1 VCSIANE
8 VYGGGGGGEVQ
19 TLGMQQ
25 NKKPL
30 SQTSL
35 MKLWKKGFEE
45 EEEEEQD
52 LDLGESFFFLFRR

>member
-1 VCSIANE
+1 
-8 VYGGGGGGEVQ
+8 
-19 TLGMQQ
+19 
-25 NKKPL
+25 
-30 SQTSL
+30 

>member
-1 VCSIANE
+1 
-8 VYGGGGGGEVQ
+8 
-19 TLGMQQ
+19 
-25 NKKPL
+25 
-30 SQTSL
+30 L